1 MGQETNK
8 SDTPAGG
15 MIADRRLFLTAD
27 HRVVEEGDPNAA
39 FQLVAPGGMIEAHEV
54 ARLGLEL
61 KGDKISQKKPPAAGS
76 VPVAGGAVLSPRGA
90 VEAAVKDRL
99 KADWEGRVDQETDKE
114 MQKLEGM
121 AEDPGKASAI
131 ALNRAGAISREAL
144 RRRGDAPQDATVD
157 RQSEALES
165 ALKDEEEGKSEDG
178 GSESRKAS
186 PRRSK

>member
-8 SDTPAGG
+8 SDAPAGG

-39 FQLVAPGGMIEAHEV
+39 FQLAAPGGLIEAAEV
-54 ARLGLEL
+54 ARLGLEM
-61 KGDKISQKKPPAAGS
+61 KGDEITQKKPPAAGS

-121 AEDPGKASAI
+121 AEDPGHASAI

-144 RRRGDAPQDATVD
+144 RRRGDAPHDATVD

-165 ALKDEEEGKSEDG
+165 ALKEEGKSEEG

-186 PRRSK
+186 KRSSK